1 MVKIDFHKEIK
12 IIPLY
17 KVVLPSIISYIIVII
32 AYFGGEDGLFFLVS
46 WMIDPFV
53 FLYIPFVQRAWCNK
67 EKSHC
72 KNIHLLIWF
81 LIQIAFGIIVLSA
94 MYDGTPYWD
103 CLELYMRWTFWASIY
118 NIISGI
124 ICFVIIIK

>member
-1 MVKIDFHKEIK
+1 M
-12 IIPLY
+12 
-17 KVVLPSIISYIIVII
+17 II

-53 FLYIPFVQRAWCNK
+53 FLYIPFVQRSWCNK

-72 KNIHLLIWF
+72 KSIHLLIWF

-94 MYDGTPYWD
+94 MYNGTLYWD

>member
-67 EKSHC
+67 EK
-72 KNIHLLIWF
+72 
-81 LIQIAFGIIVLSA
+81 AIVKT
-94 MYDGTPYWD
+94 Y
-103 CLELYMRWTFWASIY
+103 IY
-118 NIISGI
+118 
-124 ICFVIIIK
+124 

>member
-67 EKSHC
+67 EKAIVKHTF
-72 KNIHLLIWF
+72 IDLV

-94 MYDGTPYWD
+94 MYNGTPYWD